1 MQNQSYKDWAMLNN
15 TDRSVMYKYMGGPLV
30 CLVLIGALVIICDL
44 YVIEIML
51 IIFLRMLM
59 QLRKFPQ
66 H

>member
-1 MQNQSYKDWAMLNN
+1 MLNN